1 MTIINHK
8 YKFIFVKTR
17 KTAGTSLEIALSKFC
32 NKNDLVT
39 SIKSNDEK
47 LRQDMNFQGPTNNC
61 YIKYFINFKAIFEIF
76 KDLVKVLPFSKKIF
90 NYKTNPRFDFNFP
103 FIASWEKYTEHNY
116 FLDLKKKIDSKVFD
130 NYLKFTLVRHPYDLM
145 ISHFWWQVK
154 KKEFSIKSG
163 FNNFVK
169 NESKLFF
176 KSHSK
181 ILNIENLSFDRII
194 KFENLK
200 DDLIEL
206 SNSLKLPENLH
217 DVFKDIKTKNTQR
230 VDKSLDL
237 LYRESKEIIYHDW
250 KKYFNAFGYQK

>member
-39 SIKSNDEK
+39 SIKPNDEK
-47 LRQDMNFQGPTNNC
+47 LRQNMNFQGPTNNC
-61 YIKYFINFKAIFEIF
+61 YIKYFINLRHIFAVL
-76 KDLVKVLPFSKKIF
+76 KDLIKVLPFSKKIY
-90 NYKTNPRFDFNFP
+90 NYKSSPRFDFNFP
-103 FIASWEKYTEHNY
+103 FFASWEKFTEHND
-116 FLDLKKKIDSKVFD
+116 FLDLKKKISSKIFD

-169 NESKLFF
+169 NESKPFF
-176 KSHSK
+176 MSHSR
-181 ILNIENLSFDRII
+181 ILNIEDLSFDQII
-194 KFENLK
+194 KFENLEN
-200 DDLIEL
+200 DLIEL
-206 SNSLKLPENLH
+206 SNSLKLPENLYY
-217 DVFKDIKTKNTQR
+217 VFKNIKTKHNQR
-230 VDKSLDL
+230 VDKSLSL
-237 LYRESKEIIYHDW
+237 LDRESKEIIYHDW
-250 KKYFNAFGYQK
+250 KKYFNTFGYQK

>member
-1 MTIINHK
+1 
-8 YKFIFVKTR
+8 
-17 KTAGTSLEIALSKFC
+17 
-32 NKNDLVT
+32 
-39 SIKSNDEK
+39 
-47 LRQDMNFQGPTNNC
+47 MNFQGPTNNC

-237 LYRESKEIIYHDW
+237 LDRESKEIIYHDW